1 MSRVDEALRRAA
13 GEAVEGVG
21 AETPVPISP
30 SVAAAIDASE
40 SADAAA
46 AAAHTLAT
54 APAPVDHALP
64 TVPDQSGT
72 LLDRIDYRLAEK
84 VVIDAKLSA
93 ASREQ
98 YRRLAAILHDAQ
110 AANGLKV
117 VMIASAVAGEGKTLT
132 ATNLAMTFS
141 ESYRKRVL
149 LIDADLRRPN
159 LHQLFKVAAATGLSD
174 GLTASEGS
182 KLIVRQVSP
191 GLSLLPAGRPTQ
203 DPMGALISDRMR
215 RLIEEAR
222 DAFDWVI
229 IDTPPFVLLPDAHL
243 LARIADGVVVV
254 VRAKSTPYALVKR
267 TVDAIGNDQLLGV
280 VLNAA
285 RETDYPGYYHY
296 DDYYGS
302 KRPEPAGVPAIR

>member
-13 GEAVEGVG
+13 GEAVESVG
-21 AETPVPISP
+21 TETPVPISP

-40 SADAAA
+40 GAAA
-46 AAAHTLAT
+46 PPAQTLAT
-54 APAPVDHALP
+54 APAPVDLGLP
-64 TVPDQSGT
+64 AVPEQTGG

-84 VVIDAKLSA
+84 VVIDANISA

-141 ESYRKRVL
+141 ESYLKRVL

-174 GLTASEGS
+174 GLTAAEGS

-267 TVDAIGNDQLLGV
+267 TVDAIGSDQLLGV

-296 DDYYGS
+296 DDYGS
-302 KRPEPAGVPAIR
+302 KRPESAGVPAIR